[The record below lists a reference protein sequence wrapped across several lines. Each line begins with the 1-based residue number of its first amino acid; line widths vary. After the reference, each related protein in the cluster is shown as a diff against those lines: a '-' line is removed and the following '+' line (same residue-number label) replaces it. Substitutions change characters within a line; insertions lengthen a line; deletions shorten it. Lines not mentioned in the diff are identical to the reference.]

1 MKSKRLF
8 FLVAVGIFSLLHV
21 PRCHAETAEEML
33 SACRP
38 ITQAKVSEGSVA
50 FQKTFET
57 GICWGA
63 FASLESAINFS
74 GWNDHPL
81 LDVCAPKDFTRTQL
95 ITIFVTYIEKHPEQY
110 NWEFFQVATNSLLD
124 VWTCKAP
131 KAK

>member
-8 FLVAVGIFSLLHV
+8 FLVAVGVFSHLHV
-21 PRCHAETAEEML
+21 PRCHAEPAEEML

-38 ITQAKVSEGSVA
+38 ITQAKVSEGGVA
-50 FQKTFET
+50 FKKTSET
-57 GICWGA
+57 GMCWGA

-74 GWNDHPL
+74 DWNDHPL

-95 ITIFVTYIEKHPEQY
+95 IAIFVTYIEKHPEQY

-124 VWTCKAP
+124 VWTCKAT